1 MHNVFKINSFN
12 KLISNLI
19 HINISFQTKKHNPGH
34 IKRPMN
40 PFMVWSQMQ
49 RRIICESTPDM
60 HNAEISKNLGKRWG
74 QLTEEEKQPF
84 VAEAERLRRLH
95 LLEYPDYKYRPKKKQ
110 PKSTK
115 AAAGSSP
122 SSVGG
127 STSSSTPKKTA
138 ATRKPAKSLKNDS
151 NNNASLSSNSPV
163 AIVAASITPSLSPL
177 SNSSS
182 TPTPIQINTTT
193 SKLRLKL
200 LSESSTSSISSMVI
214 TVPATNNT
222 TNASVAAILPTGH
235 LIYQPIADLT
245 PNSPESAK
253 YYDDNSHSI
262 FSPDSSLNFDTTQMY
277 DEDGMYQSI
286 NEISAGMEDFGPQD
300 ASNKSFSDIADD
312 ETFDEKLYG
321 SVDDVKIFS
330 GNTIAFNDV
339 IDRLQP
345 NGTSA
350 FDFENT
356 NINAILTS
364 NDANLN
370 SASRS
375 YVRTASGSLSPPS
388 SGNTK
393 HPHHQ
398 HTIIHHHNNNN
409 NSTLHMNHHHLHDH
423 TSQRG
428 HHHHLNCG
436 NPNNIFA
443 NLEAALV
450 TPNQLPDLMLMELDE
465 LSYEMNDTAS
475 SSPTSHLEFDCPEDV
490 LNQIDSNLYITDIK
504 TEI

>member
-1 MHNVFKINSFN
+1 
-12 KLISNLI
+12 
-19 HINISFQTKKHNPGH
+19 
-34 IKRPMN
+34 
-40 PFMVWSQMQ
+40 MQ

-115 AAAGSSP
+115 AAAASSP

-127 STSSSTPKKTA
+127 VISSSTPKKTA
-138 ATRKPAKSLKNDS
+138 ASRKPAKSLKNDS
-151 NNNASLSSNSPV
+151 NNNTSLSSSVSSSSTSSNSPV
-163 AIVAASITPSLSPL
+163 VVVAASIITPSLSPL
-177 SNSSS
+177 SNSSN
-182 TPTPIQINTTT
+182 TPTPIHINTTT

-200 LSESSTSSISSMVI
+200 MSESSTSSTSSMVI

-222 TNASVAAILPTGH
+222 TNASVAAILPTGR
-235 LIYQPIADLT
+235 LIYQSIADIT

-262 FSPDSSLNFDTTQMY
+262 FSPGSSLNFDTTQMY
-277 DEDGMYQSI
+277 DDDGMYQSI
-286 NEISAGMEDFGPQD
+286 NEISAGMENFGPQD
-300 ASNKSFSDIADD
+300 ASSKSFSDIADD
-312 ETFDEKLYG
+312 DTFDDKLYG

-330 GNTIAFNDV
+330 GDPIAFNDV

-393 HPHHQ
+393 HPHHH
-398 HTIIHHHNNNN
+398 HTTIHHHNNNN
-409 NSTLHMNHHHLHDH
+409 STLLMNNHQLLDH
-423 TSQRG
+423 NGQRG
-428 HHHHLNCG
+428 HHHHLNCN

-443 NLEAALV
+443 NLEAALAA
-450 TPNQLPDLMLMELDE
+450 PNQLPDLMLMELDE

-490 LNQIDSNLYITDIK
+490 LSQIDSNLYITDIK